1 MTAEPLTLSEL
12 PALRALAEKAT
23 PGPWR
28 LYNERLRQQFP
39 GRIIEVQC
47 DGDSPV
53 VQWTGFDNS
62 HVPKKQHRANAAFI
76 AAARDA
82 LPRALDTIEAQA
94 KTIAERDAEIALL
107 EAKTAEL
114 RQALWPFA
122 FEAGMWADHVPDDG
136 RPTVLEIGKTDAENY
151 GSPAQ
156 YSIGDLRRAR
166 AALTK
171 EPQT

>member
-1 MTAEPLTLSEL
+1 MTRDELTREIQRAVAFYCGSHSSMAAAEA
-12 PALRALAEKAT
+12 ALLA
-23 PGPWR
+23 
-28 LYNERLRQQFP
+28 
-39 GRIIEVQC
+39 IE
-47 DGDSPV
+47 
-53 VQWTGFDNS
+53 
-62 HVPKKQHRANAAFI
+62 

-94 KTIAERDAEIALL
+94 ATIAERDAEIALL

-166 AALTK
+166 AALAK

>member
-1 MTAEPLTLSEL
+1 MTTEPLTPAEIS
-12 PALRALAEKAT
+12 ALRALAEKAT

-28 LYNERLRQQFP
+28 QHLVDDTTVVDRFGEEIAQTFP
-39 GRIIEVQC
+39 EGGNNDDVDFATNTEQRE
-47 DGDSPV
+47 DD
-53 VQWTGFDNS
+53 
-62 HVPKKQHRANAAFI
+62 AAFI

-82 LPRALDTIEAQA
+82 LPRALDTLEAQA

-166 AALTK
+166 AALAK